1 MADQDQVEFGDEEEE
16 DIIDDEEEEDIINH
30 AEMGQKPEEIEVIED
45 QEDDQEDIDIE
56 EEGLE
61 LDMAEEDDEDEHE
74 NRDRGIRYGRE
85 TFGEECIQRNKKK
98 EEEEDNEEEDEG
110 KKESIDMDHIHEKAL
125 GRTEEKVYQ
134 PQQGYRKEDVFSK
147 KEIVST
153 QDKVDADVMDESNK
167 EDDPMSRPPHGSEV
181 FIGGITKDVVED
193 DLRELCGTC
202 GHIYEVWFVHV
213 FLALVSNKLCFEH
226 WNFVKFCRVRIKRN
240 VNFIRVDIDFALSF
254 LR

>member
-167 EDDPMSRPPHGSEV
+167 EDDPMSRPPLVSKFSSCRQGALCMTLRRNNPILLHKGS
-181 FIGGITKDVVED
+181 FRCGLGGINYYQLEPHAQ
-193 DLRELCGTC
+193 R
-202 GHIYEVWFVHV
+202 
-213 FLALVSNKLCFEH
+213 VSN
-226 WNFVKFCRVRIKRN
+226 
-240 VNFIRVDIDFALSF
+240 A
-254 LR
+254 